1 MSADQPKSAG
11 ESGPSPTAFESFAS
25 AGFERLGLDA
35 DETMLAVI
43 SVVDSLYGP
52 LIEALI
58 ASDLTDVSPEAGAD
72 MATPPGEIERR

>member
-1 MSADQPKSAG
+1 MSADQPESAG
-11 ESGPSPTAFESFAS
+11 EFGPSASAFERFAS
-25 AGFERLGLDA
+25 GGFERLGLDA

-58 ASDLTDVSPEAGAD
+58 ASDLSDVPPEESAD
-72 MATPPGEIERR
+72 MTTPPREVEHR